1 VPEGHRLADA
11 ADDAAER
18 RWVSYWRTNPIAA
31 WTNATRQRRAWFRLD
46 DDRFVLTLA
55 IAPTWREA
63 FIELVRELVD
73 YRLVRYLRR
82 SSVAAEGFTC
92 RVASNQRGPILK
104 LPSRTSTPLPEGEID
119 VRMADGAVWQ
129 FRFTQDVCSVARPVG
144 QSRNQLPDLLRR
156 WFGPRAG
163 QPGTAFDVRF
173 VASPDG
179 LWVEPVDGAI
189 APLAPLREVVVYPEL
204 SAAAELA
211 GSVAERGAAGV
222 WLPVDRAEP
231 DQFAVRMSGT
241 SMDGG
246 STPLR
251 DGDWA
256 LFRVARD
263 APAASVANRVVLGQ
277 VGGDAGPSW
286 HIKRLIPEGRGWR
299 LASDNPDGLSF
310 VAGDQQ
316 MNVIGQL
323 EVVVH
328 PEDLAPPVGTVL
340 TEEEL
345 PLRFGLGSLEPR
357 TGVWGGHRF
366 LVVDQPGALVA
377 PDRLRAEGPRHSAET
392 LYALAASDGGFRYL
406 GVGRWQSEESA
417 WAIPEVDFATW
428 RAFGEGRSASRALPP
443 GALARAPAA
452 VDGLL
457 GLPEAE
463 RVLAQRDGRAR
474 ILGRAQRGGL
484 RIALG
489 QGERT
494 VSLTDIGWVALAADD
509 VASQGGVLDEARVNR
524 LRYLEGTPKGSTRW
538 VDTGWALAA
547 WAGGARLAAA
557 ASIEG
562 AAHRPLRDDGT
573 EVDATFRVERVDD
586 TVTVVVEARGG
597 TRGTSDA
604 VNTQYAE
611 GLRVLLARLKEG
623 GHSLADATLDTR
635 ATAELTLEER
645 RLDVGEPWPLVI
657 DDPQD
662 LQRRLSK
669 AQERIGKPKG
679 TKGGNSTRR
688 IRLWLTG
695 DPDPIALVRALVGQ
709 G

>member
-1 VPEGHRLADA
+1 M
-11 ADDAAER
+11 
-18 RWVSYWRTNPIAA
+18 
-31 WTNATRQRRAWFRLD
+31 
-46 DDRFVLTLA
+46 DRFVLDLA
-55 IAPTWREA
+55 IAPTSREA

-82 SSVAAEGFTC
+82 SNVAGEGFTC
-92 RVASNQRGPILK
+92 RVISNQRDPILK
-104 LPSRTSTPLPEGEID
+104 LPSRTSTPLPEGEVD
-119 VRMADGAVWQ
+119 VRMVDGAVWQ
-129 FRFTQDVCSVARPVG
+129 FRFAKDVCSVARPVG

-156 WFGPRAG
+156 WFGPEAG
-163 QPGTAFDVRF
+163 QPGTSFDVRF

-179 LWVEPVDGAI
+179 LWVEAVDGEV

-211 GSVAERGAAGV
+211 GSVAEPGADRI
-222 WLPVDRAEP
+222 WLPVERAEP
-231 DQFAVRMSGT
+231 DQFAVRVSGT

-246 STPLR
+246 NTPLR

-263 APAASVANRVVLGQ
+263 VPASAAANQVVLGQ
-277 VGGDAGPSW
+277 VEGDAGPTW
-286 HIKRLIPEGRGWR
+286 HIKRLLPEGHGWR
-299 LASDNPDGLSF
+299 LASDNPDGHSF
-310 VAGDQQ
+310 MAEEQQ

-323 EVVVH
+323 EEVVH

-340 TEEEL
+340 AAEEL
-345 PLRFGLGSLEPR
+345 PLRFGLASLEPR

-366 LVVDQPGALVA
+366 LVVEQPGVLVA

-392 LYALAASDGGFRYL
+392 LYALAATGDGLKYL
-406 GVGRWQSEESA
+406 GVGRWRSDESA
-417 WAIPEVDFATW
+417 WAIPEVDYATW
-428 RAFGEGRSASRALPP
+428 RAWGEGKSVSRMLPP
-443 GALARAPAA
+443 GALARAQAA

-463 RVLAQRDGRAR
+463 RVLVQRDGRAR

-494 VSLTDIGWVALAADD
+494 VSLTDLGWVVVAADD
-509 VASQGGVLDEARVNR
+509 VAAHGGILDEARVNR

-547 WAGGARLAAA
+547 WAKGAPLAAA

-586 TVTVVVEARGG
+586 AVTVVVEARGG
-597 TRGTSDA
+597 TRGTAEA

-611 GLRVLLARLKEG
+611 GLRLLLARLKEA
-623 GHSLADATLDTR
+623 GHSLADAALDTR
-635 ATAELTLEER
+635 ATAGLSPEER

-657 DDPQD
+657 DDSD
-662 LQRRLSK
+662 DVYRRLSK
-669 AQERIGKPKG
+669 AQERVGKPKG

-688 IRLWLTG
+688 IRLRLTG
-695 DPDPIALVRALVGQ
+695 EPDPVALVRALVGQ